1 MKPYIL
7 TLSFALFSLT
17 TFLTAKSQTKAISF
31 DVNGLK
37 VILRPTQK
45 ETFSMSMFYRGGV
58 MNYQPEQAGIENLA
72 LLAAASC
79 GTKNYSVDDYKELA
93 DEYGIKIGGSSNTDY
108 GIISMECISKY
119 FDQGWKLFSD
129 AVANPSFDKTEF
141 QSTKEKVISGIY
153 QVHASPES
161 RIEQM
166 SMEAMFSG
174 SQYSTDPMGKD
185 KTVSGFTAD
194 SVSNYYHNQLLN
206 KNRMFLVVAGKIT
219 KEELEKKVMEA
230 FKGIAA
236 KPYTPPVYSQKM
248 ISGESLF
255 TEQRDL
261 ATNYISGVMNAPTMS
276 SPDYAPF
283 LLVINALSGN
293 LHYELRVKQG
303 LSYAPGATLKMQ
315 QMPFT
320 SMYVST
326 TQPKKS
332 FQAMVAVFNSIR
344 TGRYSQSFL
353 DGVKKDHRLRYY
365 RHQESS
371 SSIVDDLGEAE
382 ILGGYKIEEDL
393 LDNINKVTLDDMGK
407 AFNKFTNGAIWL
419 YLGDEQLGKLAF
431 Q

>member
-1 MKPYIL
+1 MKSYIL
-7 TLSFALFSLT
+7 ILAFTLILVS
-17 TFLTAKSQTKAISF
+17 AKSQTKAISF

-45 ETFSMSMFYRGGV
+45 ETVSMSMFFRGGV
-58 MNYQPEQAGIENLA
+58 MNYQSEQAGIENLA
-72 LLAAASC
+72 LMAAASC

-93 DEYGIKIGGSSNTDY
+93 DEYGIKIGGSSKTDY

-129 AVANPSFDKTEF
+129 AVANPAFDKTEF

-153 QVHASPES
+153 QSHASPES
-161 RIEQM
+161 RIQQM

-174 SQYSTDPMGKD
+174 SQYSTDPLGKE

-194 SVSNYYHNQLLN
+194 SASNYYHNQLLN

-219 KEELEKKVMEA
+219 KEELEKKVNQA
-230 FKGIAA
+230 FKAIPVKA
-236 KPYTPPVYSQKM
+236 YTTPVYGPKM
-248 ISGESLF
+248 LTGEKLY

-261 ATNYISGVMNAPTMS
+261 ATNYISGIMNAPTMS
-276 SPDYAPF
+276 DPDYAPF
-283 LLVINALSGN
+283 LLAINALSGN

-303 LSYAPGATLKMQ
+303 LSYAPGATIEMQ
-315 QMPFT
+315 QMPYT

-344 TGRYSQSFL
+344 SGRYSQSFL
-353 DGVKKDHRLRYY
+353 DGIKKDHRLRYY

-371 SSIVDDLGEAE
+371 SAIVDDLGEAE
-382 ILGGYKIEEDL
+382 VLGGYKMEEDML
-393 LDNINKVTLDDMGK
+393 TNINKVTLEDMGK
-407 AFNKFTNGAIWL
+407 AFNKFAKGAIWL

>member
-1 MKPYIL
+1 MKQYIL
-7 TLSFALFSLT
+7 TLAFALF
-17 TFLTAKSQTKAISF
+17 FLGAKSQTKAISF

-45 ETFSMSMFYRGGV
+45 ETVSMSMFFRGGV

-72 LLAAASC
+72 LMAASSC

-93 DEYGIKIGGSSNTDY
+93 DEYGIKIGGSSKTDY
-108 GIISMECISKY
+108 GIVSMECISKY

-129 AVANPSFDKTEF
+129 AVANPAFDKAEF

-153 QVHASPES
+153 QNHASPES
-161 RIEQM
+161 RIQQM

-174 SQYSTDPMGKD
+174 NQYSTDPLGKE
-185 KTVSGFTAD
+185 KTVNGFTAD
-194 SVSNYYHNQLLN
+194 SISKYYHNQLLN

-219 KEELEKKVMEA
+219 KEALEKKVNEA
-230 FKGIAA
+230 FKAIPV
-236 KPYTPPVYSQKM
+236 KPYTAPQYSQKM
-248 ISGESLF
+248 LTGENLF

-261 ATNYISGVMNAPTMS
+261 ATNYISGIMNAPTMS
-276 SPDYAPF
+276 DPDYAPF

-303 LSYAPGATLKMQ
+303 LSYAPGATIEMQ
-315 QMPFT
+315 QIPFT

-344 TGRYSQSFL
+344 SGRYSQSFL

-371 SSIVDDLGEAE
+371 SAIVDDLGEAE
-382 ILGGYKIEEDL
+382 VLGGYKMEEDML
-393 LDNINKVTLDDMGK
+393 ININKVTLEDMGR
-407 AFNKFTNGAIWL
+407 AFNKFAKGAIWL